1 MTKKIFR
8 SICLV
13 AICVV
18 LSVMAIIMGV
28 MYNYYSDLQA
38 QRLDKQVEYVVYRN
52 KTIKEVLHFFSIS
65 YRADIIK
72 YRAEKRFIRKMKK
85 MGLLDKMWD

>member
-1 MTKKIFR
+1 MRNWHPK
-8 SICLV
+8 SW
-13 AICVV
+13 
-18 LSVMAIIMGV
+18 SE
-28 MYNYYSDLQA
+28 QA
-38 QRLDKQVEYVVYRN
+38 RELADKQVEYVIYGN

-72 YRAEKRFIRKMKK
+72 CRAEKRFMRKIKK

>member
-1 MTKKIFR
+1 MRNWHPKGW
-8 SICLV
+8 SE
-13 AICVV
+13 
-18 LSVMAIIMGV
+18 
-28 MYNYYSDLQA
+28 QA
-38 QRLDKQVEYVVYRN
+38 RELADRQVEYVIYGN

>member
-1 MTKKIFR
+1 MRNWHPKGWSK
-8 SICLV
+8 
-13 AICVV
+13 
-18 LSVMAIIMGV
+18 
-28 MYNYYSDLQA
+28 QA
-38 QRLDKQVEYVVYRN
+38 RELADRQVEYVVYGD

-72 YRAEKRFIRKMKK
+72 YRAEKRFIRKIKK

>member
-1 MTKKIFR
+1 MKNWHPKGW
-8 SICLV
+8 SE
-13 AICVV
+13 
-18 LSVMAIIMGV
+18 
-28 MYNYYSDLQA
+28 QA
-38 QRLDKQVEYVVYRN
+38 RELADRQVKYVVYGN

>member
-1 MTKKIFR
+1 MRNWHPK
-8 SICLV
+8 SW
-13 AICVV
+13 
-18 LSVMAIIMGV
+18 SG
-28 MYNYYSDLQA
+28 QA
-38 QRLDKQVEYVVYRN
+38 RELADRQIEYVVYGD

-72 YRAEKRFIRKMKK
+72 YRAEKRFMRKIKK